1 MHSNDKPAS
10 RIWFYQTGVPAAGGR
25 YTRWNERLFTLWWD
39 ENRELCRYE
48 IMEGQAE
55 PEVENCLDMDAD
67 ATLVPA
73 LFRDVTPLPW
83 TGKRIIETG
92 ASGYLLQTNAA
103 THALPPALLLADA
116 ALERAAQSASPAYAL
131 CCRIDSKVHL
141 VMVRQ
146 QRIEFM
152 QRQEAENEHAL
163 MYWVVAAIRD
173 RGLETS
179 DTVCEILLNDPA
191 EWESLSSF
199 GPYFRYFG
207 LFPLDGIRRLAGEDF
222 PPDPLVLFLLARS
235 IACA

>member
-1 MHSNDKPAS
+1 VHTNDKPAS
-10 RIWFYQTGVPAAGGR
+10 RIWSHQTGAPAVGGR
-25 YTRWNERLFTLWWD
+25 YVRWNQRLFTLWWD
-39 ENRELCRYE
+39 EHKEVCRYE
-48 IMEGQAE
+48 IMEGPAE
-55 PEVENCLDMDAD
+55 PQVESCLDMDAD

-73 LFRDVTPLPW
+73 LFRDVAPLPW
-83 TGKRIIETG
+83 SGTRIIETG
-92 ASGYLLQTNAA
+92 APGYLMQTDAPP
-103 THALPPALLLADA
+103 HALPPALLLADA
-116 ALERAAQSASPAYAL
+116 ALERAAQSAYPAYAL
-131 CCRIDSKVHL
+131 CCRIDGRIIL

-146 QRIEFM
+146 QRIEFL

-191 EWESLSSF
+191 EWDNLASF
-199 GPYFRYFG
+199 SPYFRYLG
-207 LFPLDGIRRLAGEDF
+207 LFPLDGVRRLAGEDF